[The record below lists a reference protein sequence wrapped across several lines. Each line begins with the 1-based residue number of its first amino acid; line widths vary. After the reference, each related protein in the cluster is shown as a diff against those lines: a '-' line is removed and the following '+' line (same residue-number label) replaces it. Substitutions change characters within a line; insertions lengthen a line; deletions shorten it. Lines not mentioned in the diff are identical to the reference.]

1 MKNYNEIANDLF
13 ERRDKCLAEQK
24 ARRKTITRL
33 TTSICSFVLV
43 ALLGIGVWQ
52 SGWLDPV
59 TPPNTDDP
67 AISGDNQT
75 SNTDKTVGITPNTP
89 IIWGESN
96 GEIQDAGYSTWNGK
110 TITLSLQEV
119 LSDEKNKNC
128 FIAIGVG
135 FELDN
140 EFVYNGRSIAE
151 YDAEA
156 NREDSVLNGMGL
168 LLKTGDELK
177 YGEALYK
184 TGTPDGKKWAK
195 QLYDETVEQIGK
207 DVLAKYIVNG
217 EFLKEQLESDIAN
230 YTDHITSRENFD
242 EAVEAYYDY
251 IASETCKH
259 LTEKGVNC
267 EIRNGLTLYMTAEEF
282 AAFEID
288 NVQFYSLAIKDGEGM
303 DMSETPKDDVVIQD

>member
-13 ERRDKCLAEQK
+13 ERRDKCITEQK

-52 SGWLDPV
+52 SGWHNPV

-67 AISGDNQT
+67 AISGDSQT
-75 SNTDKTVGITPNTP
+75 SNTDKTVGITPDAP

-96 GEIQDAGYSTWNGK
+96 GEIQDMGYTTWNGK
-110 TITLSLQEV
+110 TITLPLQEV

-128 FIAIGVG
+128 LIAIGVG

-230 YTDHITSRENFD
+230 YTAHIISRENWD
-242 EAVEAYYDY
+242 KAIEAYYDY

-267 EIRNGLTLYMTAEEF
+267 EIRNGLTVYMTAEEF
-282 AAFEID
+282 ATLEID
-288 NVQFYSLAIKDGEGM
+288 NVLFYSLAIKDSEGM
-303 DMSETPKDDVVIQD
+303 DMSSTPKDDVVTQY